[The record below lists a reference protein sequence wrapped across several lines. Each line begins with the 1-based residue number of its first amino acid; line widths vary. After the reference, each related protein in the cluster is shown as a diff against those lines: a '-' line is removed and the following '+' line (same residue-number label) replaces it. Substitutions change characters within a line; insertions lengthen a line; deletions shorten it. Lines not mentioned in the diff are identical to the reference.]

1 MTGSTS
7 QFFVIGSIVLAYFA
21 FMAIV
26 GVITSKQTTSIENF
40 TVGGR
45 KAGAWLSAFSY
56 GTTYFSAVVF
66 IGYAGGSGWS
76 FGLWA
81 ALIGLGNAIIGS
93 LLAWL
98 VLAKRTRKYT
108 QKYSVSSMPRLFE
121 VRYKSKAMKTVSAV
135 VIFVFLI
142 PYSAS
147 VFTGLSYVCEKVLLI
162 PYEIC
167 MAIIAVAAIL
177 LLVLGGYLAMVNA
190 DFIQGFVMI
199 AGVIALIIYMLRS
212 DNVVAVGGLRGIW
225 SIMDDAGIA
234 HLNGTQIKNL
244 VALIFLTSLGTWGLP
259 QMVHKYYGLVD
270 DNAVKRGTVISTVFS
285 LIISVGAY
293 FNGSLS
299 RAFFTDS
306 GAAVTINGATLNPV
320 PLKDQIVPEM
330 LVNSGIPVFLA
341 AIILVLL
348 ISASVSTLTGV
359 TLTAASSVSLDIIK
373 SNFKPDMDDKKSL
386 SLTRLLCLV
395 FIVFSYCVAVFKI
408 EAIIN
413 LMAFSWGALA
423 GAFLGPYLVGLYM
436 KKANKVG
443 AWCGLVTGLGTA
455 LITNTVDAVKIVSAG
470 GAFNLP
476 NAPINGLAAMIISV
490 IACIIGSLIG
500 EKFGVKS
507 GDEAYSE

>member
-1 MTGSTS
+1 MTGSSS
-7 QFFVIGSIVLAYFA
+7 QFFIIGAIILAYFV

-26 GVITSKQTTSIENF
+26 GVITSKQTNSIESF

-66 IGYAGGSGWS
+66 IGYAGGSGWQ

-81 ALIGLGNAIIGS
+81 SLIGLGNAIIGS
-93 LLAWL
+93 LLAWII
-98 VLAKRTRKYT
+98 LAKRTRKYT
-108 QKYSVSSMPRLFE
+108 QKYSITSMPKLFE
-121 VRYKSKAMKTVSAV
+121 VRYKSTTMKTVSAV
-135 VIFVFLI
+135 IIFVFLI

-167 MAIIAVAAIL
+167 MAFIAIAAIL

-190 DFIQGFVMI
+190 DFIQGFIMI
-199 AGVIALIIYMLRS
+199 AGVIALIIYMINS
-212 DNVVAVGGLRGIW
+212 DNVVAVGGLKGIW
-225 SIMDDAGIA
+225 NIMDESGIA

-259 QMVHKYYGLVD
+259 QMVHKYYGLAD
-270 DNAVKRGTVISTVFS
+270 DSAVKRGTVISTVFS
-285 LIISVGAY
+285 IIISVGAY

-299 RAFFTDS
+299 RAFFTPSDS
-306 GAAVTINGATLNPV
+306 ATVINGVTLTPV
-320 PLKDQIVPEM
+320 PPSDQIVPEM
-330 LVNSGIPVFLA
+330 LVSSGLPIFLS

-348 ISASVSTLTGV
+348 VSASVSTLSGI
-359 TLTAASSVSLDIIK
+359 TLTAASSVSIDIIK
-373 SNFKPDMDDKKSL
+373 ANFKKDMSEKKSL
-386 SLTRLLCLV
+386 TLTRVLCLV

-443 AWCGLVTGLGTA
+443 AWCGLGFGLGVA
-455 LITNTVDAVKIVSAG
+455 LVTNAIDAIKIVSAG
-470 GAFNLP
+470 GNFNLP
-476 NAPINGLAAMIISV
+476 NAPINGLSAMIISV

-500 EKFGVKS
+500 EKIGIKS